1 SREAAT
7 AMASDRHATLS
18 CGLERCTES
27 TRPAAVNE
35 LTMRPEHLAR
45 LREICLGLPDA
56 TEKIAWGDPTWRV
69 RDKIFAMAKGNYPGG
84 RRRRRRAA
92 GPRGGRR
99 GAGGRRGGADEGGG
113 GGGGDAGGGGRGG
126 GGRAGG
132 ARGARAGGPAP
143 ARFAPPPHPPRAPHP
158 QGG

>member
-1 SREAAT
+1 
-7 AMASDRHATLS
+7 MASDRHATLS

-56 TEKIAWGDPTWRV
+56 TEKIAWCDPTWRV

-84 RRRRRRAA
+84 RPSVWMKGGPGVQEILTATDPDSFFVPPYVGHKGWIGVWMDRPRIKWQLLADLIAESYALVASPRRK
-92 GPRGGRR
+92 RR
-99 GAGGRRGGADEGGG
+99 G
-113 GGGGDAGGGGRGG
+113 
-126 GGRAGG
+126 
-132 ARGARAGGPAP
+132 
-143 ARFAPPPHPPRAPHP
+143 
-158 QGG
+158 